1 MGSVDRDDMPFDT
14 VLMAF
19 RRSSFEILNFT
30 FLSPLLLLV
39 LIYIYLIIIIR
50 QVN

>member
-30 FLSPLLLLV
+30 FLSPLLLV